1 MPLPRMWSPEDLF
14 AAEQAPALG
23 PLGALDYEEDL
34 SALQGLR
41 EEGMSYEMLGQTDEQ
56 QTQDQGQEQA
66 LEDLQTY
73 GVARGLDEKMRAS
86 IAETLK
92 QNLVNYREQSIAEQQ
107 KRRVVA
113 KGVMRR
119 AQTVNTQG
127 QAPQA
132 PGQAQSQPQAPSTP
146 TPKV

>member
-1 MPLPRMWSPEDLF
+1 
-14 AAEQAPALG
+14 
-23 PLGALDYEEDL
+23 LDYEEDL

-41 EEGMSYEMLGQTDEQ
+41 EEGMSYEMLGQTDEAQ
-56 QTQDQGQEQA
+56 VSDQEQNLTQEQA

-73 GVARGLDEKMRAS
+73 GVTRGLDEKMRAS

-107 KRRVVA
+107 RRRAVA

-119 AQTVNTQG
+119 AQTASAQG
-127 QAPQA
+127 QAQA
-132 PGQAQSQPQAPSTP
+132 PMAPQGQGQNQPQAPNTLP
-146 TPKV
+146 TPKG